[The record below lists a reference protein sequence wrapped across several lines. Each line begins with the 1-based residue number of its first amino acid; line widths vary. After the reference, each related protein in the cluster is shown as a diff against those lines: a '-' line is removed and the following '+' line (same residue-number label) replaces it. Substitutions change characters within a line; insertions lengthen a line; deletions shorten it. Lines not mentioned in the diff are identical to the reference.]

1 MLDIRYALHKKGMTQ
16 KELAE
21 KMGKTDMTIWYMLKK
36 NDTRISVLY
45 QIADILGVSII
56 ELFSEYHEQEQKKS
70 VTE

>member
-56 ELFSEYHEQEQKKS
+56 ELFSEYYEQEQKKCP
-70 VTE
+70 

>member
-1 MLDIRYALHKKGMTQ
+1 MLDIRYALYKKGMTQ